1 MNKALLDL
9 NYFDVYQGILTP
21 VILLVG
27 LIFCLF
33 YTPKNIRDLVI
44 ASTLYSWH
52 TIISI
57 YRWRGSTSGPSVDST
72 FYFRRSF
79 IENLTLYPGT
89 RFTEYL
95 TFIIRDFLDANYLN
109 VTLVFNIIGSLGI
122 IYFYLSLK
130 PHLLK
135 LPNYFIILL
144 FLPSISYWSG
154 SIGKD
159 GIATLATC
167 LFLYSL
173 VKNKPR
179 NSITLISIFFMFMVR
194 PHVALAMMI
203 AITIYFIIR
212 SNVHLILKVISLPIL
227 LGATTMALI
236 FTSEFAG
243 LEETSL
249 DGIGD
254 YYESR
259 EGVNAQGGGAIDTR
273 SMSLPM
279 KIFSFIFRPL
289 PFEANS
295 IISFLSGLESLFL
308 LLLFIY
314 IILKSNL
321 QLKLFVKDR
330 NLLLLIY
337 ITVASIMLSFALSNL
352 GIAARQKWQFLP
364 CLIYLFIYQYA
375 NYSKNKASN
384 S

>member
-1 MNKALLDL
+1 MVPLDL
-9 NYFDVYQGILTP
+9 FYDSFYQGSLTIII
-21 VILLVG
+21 VILGLLISIAVG
-27 LIFCLF
+27 AKKIRETFYIALIYVC
-33 YTPKNIRDLVI
+33 
-44 ASTLYSWH
+44 H
-52 TIISI
+52 TMLSI
-57 YRWRGSTSGPSVDST
+57 YRWRSSSSKGGVDST
-72 FYFRRSF
+72 FYFNSSF
-79 IENLTLYPGT
+79 RDNLTFYPGT
-89 RFTEYL
+89 HFTQYL
-95 TFIIRDFLDANYLN
+95 TSIIRNLLDSNYLN
-109 VTLVFNIIGSLGI
+109 TTLVFNIIGTLGI
-122 IYFYLSLK
+122 VYFYLSLK
-130 PHLLK
+130 PHLLR
-135 LPNYFIILL
+135 LPNYWFGLPL
-144 FLPSISYWSG
+144 LPSISYWSG

-173 VKNKPR
+173 VKDKPTYFLTLL
-179 NSITLISIFFMFMVR
+179 SIIFMFMVR

-212 SNVHLILKVISLPIL
+212 SNVHLILKIVSLPIL

-243 LEETSL
+243 LEETSV
-249 DGIGD
+249 DGLGD

-259 EGVNAQGGGAIDTR
+259 EGINAHGGGAIDTR

-321 QLKLFVKDR
+321 QLKLFIKDR
-330 NLLLLIY
+330 NLLLLVYVI
-337 ITVASIMLSFALSNL
+337 IASVMLSFALSNL

-375 NYSKNKASN
+375 NYSEKKASN
-384 S
+384 T